1 MSLLQLAYAGGE
13 DYQQLVLTTEQI
25 YRAMAQLEECYT
37 THQFRCSTWIPHL
50 SVWVPSW
57 DVLDRN
63 PGGLLTPSIP
73 SLLQGGWSLLSNL
86 EDCSPMSL
94 LFILP
99 DTVCRVWWHMLPVF
113 PPKILVGK
121 RPNCRWAGRS
131 MCWWVGGDLVWRH
144 ASQFLYFLRY
154 LSVDLWPQCTSLLR
168 SLCLSSTFFP
178 PNCSPCFLF
187 PSPFILM

>member
-1 MSLLQLAYAGGE
+1 
-13 DYQQLVLTTEQI
+13 
-25 YRAMAQLEECYT
+25 MAQLEECYT

-57 DVLDRN
+57 GVLDRN
-63 PGGLLTPSIP
+63 PGGLLAPSIP

-131 MCWWVGGDLVWRH
+131 MCWWVGGWRLGLETCF
-144 ASQFLYFLRY
+144 SISLFSTLPFCR
-154 LSVDLWPQCTSLLR
+154 SVTAMHLPFKIALPKLNFF
-168 SLCLSSTFFP
+168 ST
-178 PNCSPCFLF
+178 
-187 PSPFILM
+187 